1 MICNFDFE
9 MHQKTKDIQKRY
21 EGYLQTASLWKN
33 NAVFN
38 LEQFKIDSRSKK
50 ITINIDENLRL
61 GKYVERF
68 VSFEL
73 SQKSTINMIAEN
85 IQIQQEKRTLGELDC
100 ILLKD
105 DIPIHLEIIYK
116 FYLYDVSIGNTE
128 IEHFIGPNRKD
139 SLLEKLTK
147 LKEKQL
153 PLLYSKEC
161 SEYLSSLNLNPKN
174 IAQQVYF
181 KAQLFVPFSNRN
193 IQLKKLNTIC
203 IAGFYINYKELPL
216 FSDFKF
222 FIPVKK
228 DWLIIP
234 HKNVDW
240 QSFVSFKKS
249 SREYL
254 DRNFSPL
261 CWLKKTNG
269 ELDKFFLVWWL

>member
-1 MICNFDFE
+1 

-33 NAVFN
+33 DAVFN
-38 LEQFKIDSRSKK
+38 IDQFKNDAESSR
-50 ITINIDENLRL
+50 ITIDIDENLRL
-61 GKYVERF
+61 GKYIERF

-73 SQKSTINMIAEN
+73 SQKSTINIIAEN
-85 IQIQQEKRTLGELDC
+85 IQIHQEKRTLGELDC

-105 DIPIHLEIIYK
+105 DKPIHLEIIYK
-116 FYLYDVSIGNTE
+116 FYLYNETVGNSE

-161 SEYLSSLNLNPKN
+161 SEYVSTLNLNPKK

-181 KAQLFVPFSNRN
+181 KAQLFVPYSDRK
-193 IQLKKLNTIC
+193 IQLKMLNTPC
-203 IAGFYINYKELPL
+203 IVGFYINYKELTL
-216 FSDFKF
+216 FSNCKF
-222 FIPVKK
+222 FIPNKK

-240 QSFVSFKKS
+240 QSFESFKKS
-249 SREYL
+249 SIEYL

-261 CWLKKTNG
+261 CWLKKPNG
-269 ELDKFFLVWWL
+269 ELEKFFLVWWF